1 MDESSSTWCRLR
13 PLQARD
19 NRLDKAYAHLDGGL
33 FGETDIAEVEGL
45 AAAYYDAIDRVEE
58 PQA

>member
-1 MDESSSTWCRLR
+1 MAFW
-13 PLQARD
+13 
-19 NRLDKAYAHLDGGL
+19 LDKAYAHLDGGL
-33 FGETDIAEVEGL
+33 FDESDIVEVDGL